1 MNSIEPVRT
10 FIAIELSAELKTQL
24 AEAQARLKA
33 RSPGRTVKW
42 VNPAGVHLTLK
53 FLGNVPAGHIPAIA
67 SAIERAVA
75 GHAAFA
81 IHLAGLGCFPDLNRP
96 RVVWV
101 GVEGDLEAL
110 EALQRAVEK
119 ELNALGYPP
128 EGRRFTAHLTLGRV
142 RDDATPD
149 ERRHL
154 GEAVRA
160 IVLASGAGLIV
171 HQVSLMKSDLQPT
184 GAVYT
189 QLAAAKLKIA
199 GGL

>member
-1 MNSIEPVRT
+1 MNSTEPVRT
-10 FIAIELSAELKTQL
+10 FIAIELSEELKTQL
-24 AEAQARLKA
+24 AEAQTRLKA
-33 RSPGRTVKW
+33 RSPARAVKW
-42 VNPAGVHLTLK
+42 VNPEGVHLTIK
-53 FLGNVPAGHIPAIA
+53 FLGNVPAERIPAIA

-75 GHAAFA
+75 GHAAFD

-96 RVVWV
+96 RVIWV

-119 ELNALGYPP
+119 ELHALGYPP

-142 RDDATPD
+142 RDDAAPE
-149 ERRHL
+149 ERRRL

-160 IVLASGAGLIV
+160 VVLESGASLTV

-189 QLAAAKLKIA
+189 QLATAQLSGA
-199 GGL
+199 

>member
-1 MNSIEPVRT
+1 MNPAEPVRT
-10 FIAIELSAELKTQL
+10 FIAIELSDEFKTQL

-33 RSPGRTVKW
+33 RSPGRSVKW
-42 VNPAGVHLTLK
+42 VNPEGIHLTLK
-53 FLGNVPAGHIPAIA
+53 FLGNVPAGQIPAI
-67 SAIERAVA
+67 SGAIERAVA
-75 GHAAFA
+75 GHSAFD

-96 RVVWV
+96 RVIWV
-101 GVEGDLEAL
+101 GMEGDLEAL

-119 ELNALGYPP
+119 ELNTLGYPP

-142 RDDATPD
+142 RDDAAPD
-149 ERRHL
+149 ERRRL

-160 IVLASGAGLIV
+160 AVLESGAGLTV

-189 QLAAAKLKIA
+189 QLAAAELTITS
-199 GGL
+199 GL

>member
-1 MNSIEPVRT
+1 MNPAEQVRT
-10 FIAIELSAELKTQL
+10 FIAIELSDEFKTQL

-33 RSPGRTVKW
+33 RSPGRSVKW
-42 VNPAGVHLTLK
+42 VNPEGIHLTLK
-53 FLGNVPAGHIPAIA
+53 FLGNVPAGQIPAI
-67 SAIERAVA
+67 SGAIERAVA
-75 GHAAFA
+75 GHSAFD

-96 RVVWV
+96 RVIWV
-101 GVEGDLEAL
+101 GMEGDLEAL

-119 ELNALGYPP
+119 ELHALGYPP

-149 ERRHL
+149 ERRRL

-160 IVLASGAGLIV
+160 TVLESGAGLTV

-189 QLAAAKLKIA
+189 QLAAARLKLTS
-199 GGL
+199 GL

>member
-1 MNSIEPVRT
+1 MNPAEPVRT
-10 FIAIELSAELKTQL
+10 FIAIELSEEIRTQL
-24 AEAQARLKA
+24 AEAQARLRA
-33 RSPGRTVKW
+33 RSPGRAVKW
-42 VNPAGVHLTLK
+42 VHPEGIHLTLK
-53 FLGNVPAGHIPAIA
+53 FLGNVPTGKISALSG
-67 SAIERAVA
+67 AIERAVA
-75 GHAAFA
+75 GHTAFD

-142 RDDATPD
+142 RDDAAPD
-149 ERRHL
+149 ERRRL

-160 IVLASGAGLIV
+160 IVLESGASTTV

-189 QLAAAKLKIA
+189 QLAAAKLA
-199 GGL
+199 GA